1 MARTALVTGAGG
13 FIGGHLAAA
22 LVRGG
27 SRVRAFLRYNSR
39 GERGS
44 LEWHDQHV
52 VRDME
57 VLFGDLRDVESVQRA
72 VSGAD
77 VVFHLGAQIAIP
89 YSYVNAR
96 DFFETNVLGTLNV
109 AEAALRA
116 GVGRVVHTSTSEVY
130 GTARTIPM
138 TEEHPLTAQSPYAAS
153 KTGGDQLMG
162 AFHRS
167 HQLPVTVLRPFNT
180 YGPHQSA
187 RAVTTTVI
195 TQALAGG
202 TLRLGELDT
211 RRDLTFVSDTVAG
224 FLAAAESDA
233 AVGRTVHLGT
243 GHDVSVAEL
252 VTAVG
257 DLLGRKLTVNVDET
271 RLRPPHSEVA
281 RLVSN
286 PALARELLGWAPRVD
301 LDAGL
306 TATIG
311 WIKSNMSR
319 FRVGEYSR

>member
-22 LVRGG
+22 LVCGG

-57 VLFGDLRDVESVQRA
+57 VVFGDLRDVESVQRA

-130 GTARTIPM
+130 GTARTAPM

-224 FLAAAESDA
+224 FLAAAQSDA

-286 PALARELLGWAPRVD
+286 PALARELLGWAPQVD

>member
-1 MARTALVTGAGG
+1 MARTVLVTGAGG

-27 SRVRAFLRYNSR
+27 SHVRAFLRYNSR

-57 VLFGDLRDVESVQRA
+57 IVFGDLRDVEPVARA
-72 VSGAD
+72 AAGVE

-116 GVGRVVHTSTSEVY
+116 GVRRVVHTSTSEVY

-138 TEEHPLTAQSPYAAS
+138 TENHPLAAQSPYAAS
-153 KTGGDQLMG
+153 KTGGDQLME

-257 DLLGRKLTVNVDET
+257 DLLGRKLAVDVDRA

-286 PALARELLGWAPRVD
+286 PALARELLGWAPSVD
-301 LDAGL
+301 LDTGL
-306 TATIG
+306 TTTIG
-311 WIKSNMSR
+311 WIKSNMGR
-319 FRVGEYSR
+319 FRVGEYAR